1 LVYNM
6 SALEKINQMFLEA
19 MRAKDSFSLSVLRM
33 LKAGLKNKSIELI
46 KELGEE
52 EVLGVIRNEMKKRK
66 DSVEAYE
73 KGGREDLAK
82 QEKEEMIFLNQF
94 LPAPMS
100 PEQIKEIVLK
110 ALAELSEEDKKNFG
124 KVMSAAM
131 VKMKGQADGSSVS
144 VAVKEVLA
152 VIK

>member
-1 LVYNM
+1 M

-19 MRAKDSFSLSVLRM
+19 MRRKDIFSLSVLRM

-52 EVLGVIRNEMKKRK
+52 EVLGVIRSEMKKRK

-82 QEKEEMIFLNQF
+82 QEKDEMIFLNQF
-94 LPAPMS
+94 LPAQMS
-100 PEQIKEIVLK
+100 SEQIKEIVLQ
-110 ALAELSEEDKKNFG
+110 ALAELGEEDKKNFG

-131 VKMKGQADGSSVS
+131 AKMKGQADGNSVS
-144 VAVKEVLA
+144 AAVKAIIAE
-152 VIK
+152 K